1 MIYYLLYKTP
11 LINRTCM
18 YLCMYLC
25 MTGPPSPPFIRRS
38 GSATDIRNASRL
50 GFVVIHM
57 IFRLVKETAWLVLY
71 AYIPFH
77 KHVKRTAR
85 VETHWLCCG
94 TLLCMFPNIAYSTV
108 SRKNRTGLQ
117 TQATS
122 GMSPQDYLIKY
133 AYFDKILFRTVCFY
147 Q

>member
-1 MIYYLLYKTP
+1 MHVS
-11 LINRTCM
+11 M
-18 YLCMYLC
+18 YVFMYDR
-25 MTGPPSPPFIRRS
+25 PPSPTFIRRS
-38 GSATDIRNASRL
+38 GSATDVRNTSWL
-50 GFVVIHM
+50 GFVVIQM
-57 IFRLVKETAWLVLY
+57 IFRLVKETTWLVLY

-77 KHVKRTAR
+77 KHVKRTAG

-147 Q
+147 QWS

>member
-1 MIYYLLYKTP
+1 
-11 LINRTCM
+11 M
-18 YLCMYLC
+18 YVSMYVF
-25 MTGPPSPPFIRRS
+25 MYDRPPSPSPSFIRRS
-38 GSATDIRNASRL
+38 GSATDIRNTSRL

-71 AYIPFH
+71 AYIPFR
-77 KHVKRTAR
+77 KHVKRTAG

-94 TLLCMFPNIAYSTV
+94 TLLCMFSNIAYSTV